1 MMLLSPYMAVSFAS
15 DFSDAMFN
23 QINLFSCFGIVFS
36 RLALV
41 LNFNLVKYHS
51 VKILILLHR
60 LHPTCL
66 PASDE
71 SFRTSRVTVIQVCRR

>member
-15 DFSDAMFN
+15 DFNDAMFN
-23 QINLFSCFGIVFS
+23 QINLFRCLGIVFS
-36 RLALV
+36 RLALI

-51 VKILILLHR
+51 VKILNLLHR
-60 LHPTCL
+60 LHPIFL

-71 SFRTSRVTVIQVCRR
+71 LLRTNRGGAIRAYRQ